1 MTPLDR
7 ARRAWA
13 TAVLIVAERLE
24 ITTVDAYKTLQK
36 KAAEAGRKSPFP
48 SFNAYKVYVT
58 RHRNSLKL
66 ENDDSDEIAA
76 IFDDAD
82 AIDTGGIREPEVS
95 TSALVP
101 PDGESSER
109 ATTAIESIE
118 FVQRT
123 LREIRREPAVLDK
136 LLESHARMVKAGDG
150 ALRRF
155 LRHYDAMLSEI

>member
-24 ITTVDAYKTLQK
+24 ITTVDAYKMLQK

-58 RHRNSLKL
+58 RHRNSLTL
-66 ENDDSDEIAA
+66 ESDESDEIAA
-76 IFDDAD
+76 IFEDAS
-82 AIDTGGIREPEVS
+82 AIDKGGIREPEVS
-95 TSALVP
+95 TFSLLL
-101 PDGESSER
+101 PDGEATER
-109 ATTAIESIE
+109 AATAEESIE
-118 FVQRT
+118 FVKRMS
-123 LREIRREPAVLDK
+123 REISREPAVLDK
-136 LLESHARMVKAGDG
+136 LLESHARMVKSGDG

-155 LRHYDAMLSEI
+155 LRHYDAMLAEV